1 MESSTFSLKL
11 KDFEGPIDL
20 INTLVKE
27 HKLDIMNL
35 DVSLIAEQ
43 YNNFINSQIETIA
56 INDAA
61 EYLEMAIYLITLKS
75 KKMIPVENIIGNEN
89 NFEYERDKLIQRII
103 EYRKY
108 KEVASALENKRIKRL
123 DHYSK
128 PTNDVEDFKPESL
141 IQESL
146 PNNVSPQK
154 LWLAINSAFEK
165 YESLLYSKRKILVQE
180 LSVSEVEEELWQ
192 FLTNNF
198 IVEISFTDYLKQL
211 DELKLTQQYMVTTFL
226 AILDLVK
233 YQHITITQDPK
244 DQEIYI
250 HRIEG

>member
-1 MESSTFSLKL
+1 MEQSTFSLKL
-11 KDFEGPIDL
+11 QDFEGPLDL

-35 DVSLIAEQ
+35 DVALIAEQ
-43 YNNFINSQIETIA
+43 YNNFVNSQINTIA
-56 INDAA
+56 VNDAA

-108 KEVASALENKRIKRL
+108 KEVANALEGKRINRL
-123 DHYSK
+123 NYYAKS
-128 PTNDVEDFKPESL
+128 TNDVEDFKPESL
-141 IQESL
+141 ILESL
-146 PNNVSPQK
+146 PNQIEPQK
-154 LWLAINSAFEK
+154 LWTAINATFEK
-165 YESLLYSKRKILVQE
+165 YEASLFSKRKILVQE
-180 LSVSEVEEELWQ
+180 LSVTKVEEELWQ
-192 FLTNNF
+192 FLSNNC
-198 IVEISFTDYLKQL
+198 IKEISFSDYLRQL
-211 DELKLTQQYMVTTFL
+211 DEFKLTQQYMVTTFL

-233 YQHITITQDPK
+233 YQHISITQDLN

-250 HRIEG
+250 HRTGV